1 MSEILLIDWLTGIG
15 QTSLTFL
22 VSAGLADRP
31 SYEGSARVLNSR
43 HWQQTVAV
51 SEGISF
57 KLNDVFTITSKRRF
71 TKISQSLR
79 RPILGSSPG

>member
-22 VSAGLADRP
+22 VSAGLAERP

-57 KLNDVFTITSKRRF
+57 KLNDVFTSPRNEGLQRF
-71 TKISQSLR
+71 HNFSEG
-79 RPILGSSPG
+79 PY

>member
-43 HWQQTVAV
+43 HWQQTAAV

-57 KLNDVFTITSKRRF
+57 KLNDVFTIPRNEGSQFHNYRKRLVE
-71 TKISQSLR
+71 SAL
-79 RPILGSSPG
+79 

>member
-51 SEGISF
+51 SEGISHGIMG
-57 KLNDVFTITSKRRF
+57 TGIPAGG
-71 TKISQSLR
+71 SLR
-79 RPILGSSPG
+79 YRK

>member
-22 VSAGLADRP
+22 VSAGLAERP

-57 KLNDVFTITSKRRF
+57 KLNDVFTRPRNEGLQRF
-71 TKISQSLR
+71 HNFSEG
-79 RPILGSSPG
+79 PY